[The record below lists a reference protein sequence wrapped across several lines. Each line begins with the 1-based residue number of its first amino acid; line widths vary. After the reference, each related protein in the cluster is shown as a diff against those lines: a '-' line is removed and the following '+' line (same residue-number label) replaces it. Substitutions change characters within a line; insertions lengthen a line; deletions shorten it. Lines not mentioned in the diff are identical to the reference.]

1 MSASLNAVV
10 VGAPPR
16 INMSRPMLSLS
27 QSTEIKILAI
37 PEGPAGRSGCCW
49 GTKRIWDDSE
59 IEYLYVREN
68 SVEIFSPIHNKRCC
82 SSAFHS
88 SADVLYFDS
97 PWTLRP
103 AGSVSAL
110 RGFFCGD
117 DGEKIVF
124 EYCPWFCVCCERKR
138 EVGVLDGV
146 ATVQLIEKI
155 RGEARK
161 RMNMER

>member
-1 MSASLNAVV
+1 MDRASCRCEFYNENGEATSC
-10 VGAPPR
+10 
-16 INMSRPMLSLS
+16 I
-27 QSTEIKILAI
+27 ILT
-37 PEGPAGRSGCCW
+37 RQHQ
-49 GTKRIWDDSE
+49 
-59 IEYLYVREN
+59 L
-68 SVEIFSPIHNKRCC
+68 
-82 SSAFHS
+82 
-88 SADVLYFDS
+88 
-97 PWTLRP
+97 TLV